1 MKQINR
7 TQIES
12 LLLANDK
19 GISNT
24 RGVGGVLSKLWRTI
38 LFDLNIGYPQFELML
53 NNYIIAARTAVE
65 DHKAARLITK
75 GNERRAF
82 ERDTMTFKSFFKAMK
97 LLRIKKIRLVV
108 ELTHHSNK
116 TTLHEVTTDLNTEE
130 FSHANID
137 AEKES

>member
-1 MKQINR
+1 MNKVNR

-12 LLLANDK
+12 LLLSSDK
-19 GISNT
+19 GVSKT
-24 RGVGGVLSKLWRTI
+24 RGVGGVLAKLWRSI
-38 LFDLNIGYPQFELML
+38 LFDLNISYPQFEQLL
-53 NNYIIAARTAVE
+53 NNYIIAARTTVD
-65 DHKAARLITK
+65 DHRAARLITK

-97 LLRIKKIRLVV
+97 FLRIKKIRIVV
-108 ELTHHSNK
+108 ELTHNSNK
-116 TTLHEVTTDLNTEE
+116 TTLHEVSTDLNTEE